1 MEDSIVRKEMM
12 RLWKEN
18 FHDSDEYINLVFD
31 AYFLPD
37 MVEYEERDGK
47 IVSALLAVPYSFGN
61 ARQRIRGL
69 YLCGLSTDLDYRR
82 MGIMG
87 GVLERFINR
96 IDRSRY
102 AFTFLIPADGGLQKY
117 YHDRGFVNAFYRM
130 PMRYV
135 SSHDFRREFFNT
147 INNDTDELISLKKH
161 YWESLKLH
169 RITGE
174 SESDLLNKICI
185 FIKSQEGKKIDMQL
199 MHSSLD
205 IRTGID
211 ECVIS
216 GGEIY
221 ALENGKSEIT
231 AVGFFYIDNDEKNL
245 SIYYSV
251 QGDPE
256 SGSRL
261 LDEIKNSCPDCS
273 MTIWRYPVKSELGG
287 LWQPFYAASLPEA
300 PLAGAVGES
309 LKDYHPVGHSE
320 VYGMT
325 RILNLHEI
333 LKFQGAE
340 RRDLK
345 YSILVKEGKNPRF
358 VKYEAKNGEVI
369 ATDVTTTLSED
380 EKRRVLMTEEDVA
393 EILFRR
399 PDTDPIVED
408 VMELP
413 PLGGAISMMLD

>member
-61 ARQRIRGL
+61 ARQSIRGL

-82 MGIMG
+82 RGIMG
-87 GVLERFINR
+87 DVLERFINR

-102 AFTFLIPADGGLQKY
+102 AFTFLIPADGSLQKY

-130 PMRYV
+130 PMHYV

-174 SESDLLNKICI
+174 SESYLLNKICI

-205 IRTGID
+205 ILTGID

-221 ALENGKSEIT
+221 ALENGKSDIT
-231 AVGFFYIDNDEKNL
+231 AVGFFYINNEDKTL

-256 SGSRL
+256 SGCRL
-261 LDEIKNSCPDCS
+261 LDEIKNSYPDYS

-333 LKFQGAE
+333 LKFQGEE